1 MAKKKEAEKFINVK
15 DYALSHGLQDNGNK
29 PASLLKAI
37 NAIEQEYGILD
48 IFSLGEVVVAKVGK

>member
-1 MAKKKEAEKFINVK
+1 MAKKKEDRFINVK

-37 NAIEQEYGILD
+37 NAIEQEHGILD
-48 IFSLGEVVVAKVGK
+48 IFSLGEVIIAKVGK

>member
-1 MAKKKEAEKFINVK
+1 MAKKKEDRFINVK
-15 DYALSHGLQDNGNK
+15 DYAMAHGLQDNGNK